1 MEKIFYLIVIFIN
14 FIGCTNAQDNIR
26 IANINS
32 IFDKMELQGVDTKK
46 PLLFGYF
53 FYDKDKSKLENLK
66 NELLNDNYQLVRLEM
81 IEKNEFILH
90 IEKVE
95 IHTRS
100 SLLER
105 ENQLEKLS
113 KKFKVETYDG
123 WDVGNADPTKPLVSK
138 SDFEKSLDTKTD
150 AELYKLASELYDSE
164 TNDKAIIVFN
174 KCIEKNIKPDTSNF
188 KLGVSYI
195 GLGQIKTGVERLEKA
210 VILNPNY
217 FKAFFNLG
225 AIYYD
230 NQQYQ
235 KSVDYYQKAAKI
247 NPKDDKVLYGIAA
260 SQFVLR
266 QFKDAETNCKMA
278 LKLNPN
284 NTNAS
289 LLLDNINKEKNGTQ
303 D

>member
-1 MEKIFYLIVIFIN
+1 MKKIFYLLVIFIS
-14 FIGCTNAQDNIR
+14 FIGCTNAQNNKR
-26 IANINS
+26 MANINS
-32 IFDKMELQGVDTKK
+32 IFAKMELQGVDTKK
-46 PLLFGYF
+46 ALLFGYF

-66 NELLNDNYQLVRLEM
+66 NALLKDNYKLVRLEKT
-81 IEKNEFILH
+81 EKKGFILH
-90 IEKVE
+90 VEKVE
-95 IHTRS
+95 THTRA
-100 SLLER
+100 SLLDR

-150 AELYKLASELYDSE
+150 AELYKLANEFYDSE
-164 TNDKAIIVFN
+164 TNDKAVIVFN
-174 KCIEKNIKPDTSNF
+174 KCIEKNIKIDTSNY

-195 GLGQIKTGVERLEKA
+195 GLGQIEIGVAKLEEA
-210 VILNPNY
+210 VRLNPNY
-217 FKAFFNLG
+217 FKACFNLG
-225 AIYYD
+225 ATHYD

-247 NPKDDKVLYGIAA
+247 NPKDDKVFYGIAA
-260 SQFVLR
+260 SQFVLG

-289 LLLDNINKEKNGTQ
+289 SLLDNINKKK
-303 D
+303 

>member
-1 MEKIFYLIVIFIN
+1 MKKIFYLIVFFTN
-14 FIGCTNAQDNIR
+14 FIGCTNAQDNKR
-26 IANINS
+26 MANINS

-66 NELLNDNYQLVRLEM
+66 NELLKDTYKLVRLEM
-81 IEKNEFILH
+81 TEKKEFILH
-90 IEKVE
+90 VEKVE
-95 IHTRS
+95 IHTRT
-100 SLLER
+100 SLLDR

-113 KKFKVETYDG
+113 KKFKIETYDG

-150 AELYKLASELYDSE
+150 VELYKLANELYDSE
-164 TNDKAIIVFN
+164 TNEKAIIVFN
-174 KCIEKNIKPDTSNF
+174 KCIERNIKNDTSNY

-195 GLGQIKTGVERLEKA
+195 GLGQIETGVAKLEEA
-210 VILNPNY
+210 VRLNPNY
-217 FKAFFNLG
+217 FKACFNLG
-225 AIYYD
+225 ATYYD
-230 NQQYQ
+230 KQQYQ

-247 NPKDDKVLYGIAA
+247 NPKDDKVFYGIAA
-260 SQFVLR
+260 SQFVLG

-278 LKLNPN
+278 LKLNSN

-289 LLLDNINKEKNGTQ
+289 SLLDNINKKK
-303 D
+303 